1 MIRIISPKTPS
12 ILSRHFPEKMP
23 KYLIYTKRDVNLLD
37 LISMK
42 SFKADISRMADTKT
56 GEYAGEMITRTMR
69 DVNLNEIYPE
79 EKTVDALKIER
90 LIVENKRQGYG
101 SAFLRFAQAESERKG
116 CGGKVFLVASRIYAP
131 KHPCHIFYR
140 KQGYTSTNNFINRIL
155 DKCIKNQTKLAPEY
169 ADNLLMFRPIDEAK
183 QPQHQESRL
192 LKILKKLFNIIT

>member
-37 LISMK
+37 LTSMK
-42 SFKADISRMADTKT
+42 SFKADISRMADTET

-183 QPQHQESRL
+183 QPQQESRL
-192 LKILKKLFNIIT
+192 LKILKKLFNIVT

>member
-37 LISMK
+37 LTSMK
-42 SFKADISRMADTKT
+42 SFKADISRMADTET

-101 SAFLRFAQAESERKG
+101 SALLRFAQAESERKG

-192 LKILKKLFNIIT
+192 LKILKKLFNIVT

>member
-37 LISMK
+37 LTSMK
-42 SFKADISRMADTKT
+42 SFKADISRMADTET

>member
-1 MIRIISPKTPS
+1 
-12 ILSRHFPEKMP
+12 MP

-42 SFKADISRMADTKT
+42 SFKADISRMADTET

-192 LKILKKLFNIIT
+192 LKFLKKLFNIIT